1 MFAVSPKEES
11 PHARA
16 RPGRKHRGAKS
27 ADAEYQVRSLGSKAG
42 NRPGQLILEFYDD
55 AQLAEIYDRLMR

>member
-1 MFAVSPKEES
+1 MLAVSTKEES
-11 PHARA
+11 PHARF
-16 RPGRKHRGAKS
+16 

-42 NRPGQLILEFYDD
+42 TRPGQLILEFCDD

>member
-1 MFAVSPKEES
+1 MFAGSPKEES
-11 PHARA
+11 PHAR
-16 RPGRKHRGAKS
+16 P